1 MVHGGLQHLSPQRRA
16 VAAKALFL
24 CRSIMRARQTSQ
36 ATLFDGFK
44 ALMLQKSDMLLTVL
58 ASGMEGGGERR
69 IAHRALA
76 KWRGSTLSGYLRA
89 GDDQTYLDSWRTSGA
104 PSKDLMPSCTSYVV
118 ANWMVHLRSCPEA
131 PTGARCA
138 ARCRLAR
145 RRIRLRDC
153 TRWLRHCMLQVKVE

>member
-44 ALMLQKSDMLLTVL
+44 ALVLQQSDMLLTVL

-69 IAHRALA
+69 IVHRALA

-89 GDDQTYLDSWRTSGA
+89 GDDQTYLENFR
-104 PSKDLMPSCTSYVV
+104 CTKQRLDAIVYE
-118 ANWMVHLRSCPEA
+118 LRGSQ
-131 PTGARCA
+131 
-138 ARCRLAR
+138 
-145 RRIRLRDC
+145 
-153 TRWLRHCMLQVKVE
+153 LQVMYFRRERYISVS